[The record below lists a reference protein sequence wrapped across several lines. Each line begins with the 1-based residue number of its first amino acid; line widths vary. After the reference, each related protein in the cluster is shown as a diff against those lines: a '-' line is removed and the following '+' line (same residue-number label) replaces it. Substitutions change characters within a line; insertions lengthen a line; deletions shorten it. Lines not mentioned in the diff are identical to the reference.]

1 MLTLCIVICK
11 LNATNANN
19 DVNESQPQ
27 CIRNLKIVICTSAT
41 TIVVHYVVYNV
52 QYSLFG
58 QLTFKTPTL

>member
-27 CIRNLKIVICTSAT
+27 CIRNLKKC
-41 TIVVHYVVYNV
+41 HMYVCYNHRR
-52 QYSLFG
+52 
-58 QLTFKTPTL
+58 TLCCI